1 MEYKLKI
8 SDVIKVVIFVA
19 SLLGMWYSTKYQV
32 DALTEKVSKLERQ
45 LEETNLGVIKNGPEY
60 NESQLNN
67 FTDAIDQLKS
77 SMDWNKKSIE
87 NEFFKMIPKFGYHD
101 NGKYLD
107 GKM

>member
-45 LEETNLGVIKNGPEY
+45 LEETNLGVIKNDIEY
-60 NESQLNN
+60 IKEGQKELKDDLRDYYNVVNELVTSGV
-67 FTDAIDQLKS
+67 D
-77 SMDWNKKSIE
+77 
-87 NEFFKMIPKFGYHD
+87 
-101 NGKYLD
+101 
-107 GKM
+107 

>member
-45 LEETNLGVIKNGPEY
+45 LEETNLGVIKNDIEY
-60 NESQLNN
+60 IKEGQKELKDDLRDYYNVVNELV
-67 FTDAIDQLKS
+67 TGGDD
-77 SMDWNKKSIE
+77 
-87 NEFFKMIPKFGYHD
+87 
-101 NGKYLD
+101 
-107 GKM
+107 

>member
-45 LEETNLGVIKNGPEY
+45 LEETNLGVIKNDIEY
-60 NESQLNN
+60 IKEGQKKHFPSHHQSVQWQRIGRK
-67 FTDAIDQLKS
+67 FRSATTGKIECGID
-77 SMDWNKKSIE
+77 IA
-87 NEFFKMIPKFGYHD
+87 
-101 NGKYLD
+101 
-107 GKM
+107 

>member
-45 LEETNLGVIKNGPEY
+45 LEETNLGVIKNDIEY
-60 NESQLNN
+60 IKEGQKELKDDLRDYYDVVNELVTSGV
-67 FTDAIDQLKS
+67 D
-77 SMDWNKKSIE
+77 
-87 NEFFKMIPKFGYHD
+87 
-101 NGKYLD
+101 
-107 GKM
+107 

>member
-45 LEETNLGVIKNGPEY
+45 LEETNLGVIKNDIEY
-60 NESQLNN
+60 IKEGQKELKDDLRNYYDVVNELV
-67 FTDAIDQLKS
+67 TGGDD
-77 SMDWNKKSIE
+77 
-87 NEFFKMIPKFGYHD
+87 
-101 NGKYLD
+101 
-107 GKM
+107 

>member
-45 LEETNLGVIKNGPEY
+45 LEETNLGVIKNDIEY
-60 NESQLNN
+60 IKEGQKELKDDLRDYYDVVNELVTGGN
-67 FTDAIDQLKS
+67 D
-77 SMDWNKKSIE
+77 
-87 NEFFKMIPKFGYHD
+87 
-101 NGKYLD
+101 
-107 GKM
+107 